1 MTQST
6 KDQVE
11 GTLHKAVGNVKET
24 VGKVL
29 GSENLKAEGKEENQT
44 GTIQK
49 KVGEI
54 EKVFEK

>member
-11 GTLHKAVGNVKET
+11 GTLHKAVGNMKET
-24 VGKVL
+24 AGNIL
-29 GSENLKAEGKEENQT
+29 GSENLKAEGKDENQA

-54 EKVFEK
+54 EKVLEK